1 MDEKTVSHYDTHAR
15 EASTR
20 YESAD
25 MSRLHAMLLRRLPP
39 KGASVLE
46 LGCGSGRDA
55 AFLQASGYDVT
66 AVDASPGM
74 IAVAAR
80 LHPELAGRL
89 SCAAVPFP
97 EDSPLLQRSFDA
109 VFSNAMFMHIPD
121 HDLPLVVDQV
131 RRMMRPG
138 GVAVISVSVD
148 RGGLADSRDGTGRL
162 FRERQPEELR
172 QVFERSG
179 LAFVA
184 QSSSADSLDRPAI
197 RWVTLV
203 FASPTGYR

>member
-1 MDEKTVSHYDTHAR
+1 MDEKTVSRYDTHAR
-15 EASTR
+15 ETSAR

-25 MSRLHAMLLRRLPP
+25 MSRLHAMLLRHLPP

-55 AFLQASGYDVT
+55 AFLQASGFDVT

-74 IAVAAR
+74 IDEAAR

-97 EDSPLLQRSFDA
+97 EGSPLLGRTFDA

-121 HDLPLVVDQV
+121 PELPLVVEQV

-138 GVAVISVSVD
+138 GVVVISVSLD
-148 RGGLADSRDGTGRL
+148 RGGLTDSRDGTGRL
-162 FRERQPEELR
+162 FRERQPGELR
-172 QVFERSG
+172 QVFERCG

-184 QSSSADSLDRPAI
+184 QSRSADSLDRPAI

-203 FASPTGYR
+203 FRSPSQPR

>member
-1 MDEKTVSHYDTHAR
+1 MDAETVSHYDTHAR
-15 EASTR
+15 EASAR

-25 MSRLHAMLLRRLPP
+25 MSRLHAVLLRHLPP

-55 AFLQASGYDVT
+55 AFLQANGFDVT

-74 IAVAAR
+74 VAEAAR

-97 EDSPLLQRSFDA
+97 EGSPLLRRSFDA

-121 HDLPLVVDQV
+121 HDLPLVVEQV
-131 RRMMRPG
+131 QRMLRTG
-138 GVAVISVSVD
+138 GVVIISVSVD

-172 QVFERSG
+172 QVFERCG

-184 QSSSADSLDRPAI
+184 QSRSADSLDRPAI

-203 FASPTGYR
+203 FGSPSGNR

>member
-1 MDEKTVSHYDTHAR
+1 MDAKTVSHYDNHAG
-15 EASTR
+15 EASAR

-25 MSRLHAMLLRRLPP
+25 MSRLHAMLLRHLPQ

-55 AFLQASGYDVT
+55 AFLQASGYDLT

-74 IAVAAR
+74 VAEAAR
-80 LHPELAGRL
+80 IHPELAGRL

-97 EDSPLLQRSFDA
+97 EDSPLLRRSFDA

-121 HDLPLVVDQV
+121 HDLPLVVEQV

-138 GVAVISVSVD
+138 GVAIISVSVD
-148 RGGLADSRDGTGRL
+148 RGGLADGRDRTGRL
-162 FRERQPEELR
+162 FRERQPDELR
-172 QVFERSG
+172 KVFERRG
-179 LAFVA
+179 LSFVA
-184 QSSSADSLDRPAI
+184 QSCSADSLDRPAI
-197 RWVTLV
+197 RWITLV
-203 FASPTGYR
+203 FASPSGNR